1 VSLDEKLDDVTQLWS
16 PEEDGLYVGS
26 PPKCSRRRWEI
37 LERRLVTTTTSQQ
50 QQQQQQ
56 QTTKTKWFRSDGSL
70 AVLPDPLRP
79 YLIRNIIPVL
89 DSPAD
94 QFRPI
99 YLPVCYSYNLF
110 FFSSHANF
118 LKINPRIFEFQN
130 GKLVEGQTTAGP
142 FAERQVYPLHV
153 FISGIE
159 FHHHWLF
166 GVENVLAARLARQ
179 WADYSSTSADSAA
192 ITAAQMDVLA
202 RKLRALYQA
211 HDEAVELVERLQ
223 FNGAD
228 EAVMAA
234 QLQRIAAYRFERKQ
248 KLKNSKKF
256 VLADL

>member
-1 VSLDEKLDDVTQLWS
+1 MLQLQ
-16 PEEDGLYVGS
+16 
-26 PPKCSRRRWEI
+26 
-37 LERRLVTTTTSQQ
+37 LV
-50 QQQQQQ
+50 
-56 QTTKTKWFRSDGSL
+56 
-70 AVLPDPLRP
+70 
-79 YLIRNIIPVL
+79 
-89 DSPAD
+89 
-94 QFRPI
+94 
-99 YLPVCYSYNLF
+99 F
-110 FFSSHANF
+110 FSSSHANF
-118 LKINPRIFEFQN
+118 SKFNPRIFEFQN

-179 WADYSSTSADSAA
+179 WAAYSSTSADSTA

-234 QLQRIAAYRFERKQ
+234 QLQRIASYRFERKQ
-248 KLKNSKKF
+248 NSKTQKF
-256 VLADL
+256 VSMADL